1 MKELFRRAI
10 LISLISLSALSLF
23 SRYAWS
29 IDPQWSYAGA
39 IALLDDA
46 IDRCGTI
53 IILDGPK
60 LQAVQKNWEYSLAG
74 SEGVR
79 LREIYS
85 INKADHEKRIKEH
98 PEFSLETMC
107 VTSAIMIKIA
117 LSKDSPII
125 AVKRSSGLEE
135 LK

>member
-1 MKELFRRAI
+1 
-10 LISLISLSALSLF
+10 LSTLSLF
-23 SRYAWS
+23 SRHAWS
-29 IDPQWSYAGA
+29 IDLQWSYAGA

-46 IDRCGTI
+46 INRCGTI
-53 IILDGPK
+53 IILDVPK
-60 LQAVQKNWEYSLAG
+60 LQTVQKNWKSSLAG
-74 SEGVR
+74 KDGTR

-85 INKADHEKRIKEH
+85 INKADHEQRIKEH

-117 LSKDSPII
+117 LNKDSPIT
-125 AVKRSSGLEE
+125 AVKRSSGIEE